1 MGVGGESGTVAV
13 LVFVMALLVLKALEL
28 MLVVLKELAA
38 LAVVL

>member
-1 MGVGGESGTVAV
+1 MGVGGDSGTVAV

>member
-13 LVFVMALLVLKALEL
+13 LVFVMALLVLKALEF